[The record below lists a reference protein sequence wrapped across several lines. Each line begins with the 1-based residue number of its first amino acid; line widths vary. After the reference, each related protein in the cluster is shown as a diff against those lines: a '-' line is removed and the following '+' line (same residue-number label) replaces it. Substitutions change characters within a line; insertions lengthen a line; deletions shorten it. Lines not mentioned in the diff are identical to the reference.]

1 MVASVQTSSKGVNLI
16 AEGTVAPIQL
26 EVTRTNDPMV
36 IIRVKGSNQQPS
48 RNILL
53 RAAAYD
59 TVRKQTVL
67 PLQEIKRETMMIYHQ
82 KKVKLGDEDANT
94 RINLNLTSGIYL
106 TAAKVA
112 QCREVAANRREMD
125 EAKKITAKKTA
136 TRKVLLQVKR
146 SEAFD
151 MCIN

>member
-1 MVASVQTSSKGVNLI
+1 
-16 AEGTVAPIQL
+16 
-26 EVTRTNDPMV
+26 
-36 IIRVKGSNQQPS
+36 
-48 RNILL
+48 
-53 RAAAYD
+53 
-59 TVRKQTVL
+59 
-67 PLQEIKRETMMIYHQ
+67 MMIHQQ
-82 KKVKLGDEDANT
+82 KKVNLGDEEANT
-94 RINLNLTSGIYL
+94 RINLDSTLGIYI

-112 QCREVAANRREMD
+112 QCRQVAANRREMD